1 SNQGHGDFQ
10 SPALPTELSGQRGV
24 LNWITLASSMQN
36 LHCIVQE
43 RVFSAKNSETAQ
55 ILVYL
60 LLPKLFDI
68 EEQGSA
74 ERLSYDFWRLV
85 WLLEVDDL
93 SMKCRSQKACYC
105 WLTKRQLPW

>member
-1 SNQGHGDFQ
+1 
-10 SPALPTELSGQRGV
+10 
-24 LNWITLASSMQN
+24 MQN

-85 WLLEVDDL
+85 
-93 SMKCRSQKACYC
+93 
-105 WLTKRQLPW
+105 